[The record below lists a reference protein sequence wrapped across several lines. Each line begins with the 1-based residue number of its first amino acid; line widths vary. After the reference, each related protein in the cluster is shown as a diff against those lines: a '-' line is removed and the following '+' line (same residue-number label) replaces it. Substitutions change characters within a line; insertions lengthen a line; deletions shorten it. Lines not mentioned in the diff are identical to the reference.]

1 MKRIILIIISVLMI
15 SSAML
20 LVACG
25 QPGDDKTHDENLKEI
40 SDLNRANNEKRQT
53 FLSSEIYAEAY
64 AYLSN
69 TLDELLPE
77 SEYEISLEPG
87 SLFGDDL
94 SKDELLGKWKGEFI
108 FDGIW
113 ELVYVTID
121 TDGTV
126 TVQPYKINYGDG
138 WDDESGNPSYDFSGS
153 FDINRVYGS
162 GGYGKIDIYQFIE
175 SGGTQ
180 YGIGELKTTSGNKAE
195 VYLVRP

>member
-1 MKRIILIIISVLMI
+1 MI

-25 QPGDDKTHDENLKEI
+25 QPGDDKMHDENLKEI

-87 SLFGDDL
+87 SLFGNNL
-94 SKDELLGKWKGEFI
+94 SVFSDFADNSETRLQFFLEAKVYKSRFLVLRLGSK
-108 FDGIW
+108 
-113 ELVYVTID
+113 
-121 TDGTV
+121 
-126 TVQPYKINYGDG
+126 
-138 WDDESGNPSYDFSGS
+138 
-153 FDINRVYGS
+153 
-162 GGYGKIDIYQFIE
+162 
-175 SGGTQ
+175 
-180 YGIGELKTTSGNKAE
+180 
-195 VYLVRP
+195 